1 MVKNL
6 INAFMAILRG
16 PFVMALGLLA
26 LLLVGVA
33 VGTLISASMETSK
46 QEKIKAEKAAAEA
59 ALKPPPPPQRVQ
71 QPDEGPSPFKPRYVS
86 LGEEILSP
94 LPGKGRVLQTEID
107 LVTQRGQLS
116 EDLLIANRIPLRAL
130 TLSIL
135 SELTV
140 EQATADDATQVLAA
154 KLKKAINASL
164 RPANSVT
171 PVERVLIKKFYVQ

>member
-1 MVKNL
+1 M
-6 INAFMAILRG
+6 
-16 PFVMALGLLA
+16 
-26 LLLVGVA
+26 
-33 VGTLISASMETSK
+33 
-46 QEKIKAEKAAAEA
+46 
-59 ALKPPPPPQRVQ
+59 
-71 QPDEGPSPFKPRYVS
+71 
-86 LGEEILSP
+86 
-94 LPGKGRVLQTEID
+94 LQTEID

-140 EQATADDATQVLAA
+140 EQATADDATQALAA
-154 KLKKAINASL
+154 KLKKAINAAL